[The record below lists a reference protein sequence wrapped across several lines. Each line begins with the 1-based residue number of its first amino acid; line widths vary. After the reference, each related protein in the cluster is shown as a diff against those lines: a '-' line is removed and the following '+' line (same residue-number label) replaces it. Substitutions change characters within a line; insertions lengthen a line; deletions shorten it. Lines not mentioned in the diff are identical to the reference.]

1 MKPDVDQILGLSAG
15 QLLATVAPLL
25 PAGYAQGTTSIIAFM
40 LMLSAQEYDRA
51 AEIRATENA
60 ELRALLGELAP
71 LAGDADLRSALTD
84 AAAAGKDES
93 LTVSALNAS
102 NQALR
107 RLLIALQT
115 QIEDMP
121 GPEARQAER
130 RIWEV
135 LRAGAARRLLRLP
148 GG

>member
-25 PAGYAQGTTSIIAFM
+25 PAGYAQGTTSITAFM

-60 ELRALLGELAP
+60 ELRALFGELAQ
-71 LAGDADLRSALTD
+71 LVDDADLRSALSD
-84 AAAAGKDES
+84 AAITKDKS
-93 LTVSALNAS
+93 LNISALNAS
-102 NQALR
+102 NESLR
-107 RLLIALQT
+107 RLLITLQT
-115 QIEDMP
+115 QIEDMR

>member
-25 PAGYAQGTTSIIAFM
+25 PAGYAQGTTSLIAFM

-60 ELRALLGELAP
+60 ELRALFAELAS
-71 LAGDADLRSALTD
+71 LAGDADLRSALAD
-84 AAAAGKDES
+84 AAITKDKS
-93 LTVSALNAS
+93 LNISALNAS

-107 RLLIALQT
+107 RLLIALQA
-115 QIEDMP
+115 QIEDMR
-121 GPEARQAER
+121 GPDARQAER

-135 LRAGAARRLLRLP
+135 LRAGAARRLVRLP

>member
-60 ELRALLGELAP
+60 ELRALFGELAQ
-71 LAGDADLRSALTD
+71 LVDDADLRSALSD
-84 AAAAGKDES
+84 AAITKDKS
-93 LTVSALNAS
+93 LNISALNAS
-102 NQALR
+102 NESLR
-107 RLLIALQT
+107 RLLITLQT
-115 QIEDMP
+115 QIEDMR

>member
-25 PAGYAQGTTSIIAFM
+25 PPGYAQGITSLIAFM

-51 AEIRATENA
+51 AEIRAKENA
-60 ELRALLGELAP
+60 ELRTLFGELAQ
-71 LAGDADLRSALTD
+71 LVDDADLRSALAD
-84 AAAAGKDES
+84 AAAAKDES
-93 LTVSALNAS
+93 LTVSSLNAA
-102 NQALR
+102 NQQLR
-107 RLLIALQT
+107 RLLIALQARV
-115 QIEDMP
+115 EDMR
-121 GPEARQAER
+121 GTEAREAER

-135 LRAGAARRLLRLP
+135 LRAGAARRLVRLP

>member
-60 ELRALLGELAP
+60 KLRALFGELAP
-71 LAGDADLRSALTD
+71 LAGDADLRSALAD
-84 AAAAGKDES
+84 AAGGKDES

-107 RLLIALQT
+107 RLLIALQAR
-115 QIEDMP
+115 IEDMR
-121 GPEARQAER
+121 GLEARQAER

>member
-25 PAGYAQGTTSIIAFM
+25 PPGYAQGTTSLIAFM

-60 ELRALLGELAP
+60 ELRALFAVLAP
-71 LAGDADLRSALTD
+71 LVEDAGLRSALTD
-84 AAAAGKDES
+84 AAATKDKS
-93 LTVSALNAS
+93 LSISALNES
-102 NQALR
+102 NQRLR

-115 QIEDMP
+115 EIEERP
-121 GPEARQAER
+121 GPDARQAER